1 MTWLSLGSQ
10 MASENRQITEFDI
23 YFLSYDEPNAEKH
36 WADLLDK
43 CPWAKRVHGVKG
55 FDSAHRACAEQSET
69 DWFIT
74 VDADNIVMPSFFDQT
89 VNLDPEKDLN
99 KSFSWNALNG
109 MNGLMYGNGGLKLWS
124 KQFVLNMNSHENSDD
139 SRKAVDFCWEKDYQ
153 QVHKT
158 FSEVWNNGSPY
169 QAWRVGFR
177 EAVKL
182 SLDQGNRVDAK
193 LMKTQLHA
201 VNLRNLRIWSCVGAD
216 VQYGKWAMYGT
227 RFGLM
232 KMIDPYWD
240 YTVIRD
246 YDWFDEQWNWYVNE
260 NFELKQTSTGW
271 TYDEA
276 YLDENIRQCGD
287 WIESQTKIL
296 FPVLDASAS
305 NFFRETF
312 KYRND

>member
-1 MTWLSLGSQ
+1 
-10 MASENRQITEFDI
+10 MAVEKRQVTEFDI
-23 YFLSYDEPNAEKH
+23 FFLSYDEPNAEKH

-89 VNLDPEKDLN
+89 VELDPVKDIR

-109 MNGLMYGNGGLKLWS
+109 INGLMYGNGGLKLWS
-124 KQFVLNMNSHENSDD
+124 KEFVLTMNTHENSDD
-139 SRKAVDFCWEKDYQ
+139 PRKAVDFCWEEDYQ
-153 QVHKT
+153 QVYQT

-169 QAWRVGFR
+169 QAWRVGYR

-182 SLDQGNRVDAK
+182 SLDRGERVTGEE
-193 LMKTQLHA
+193 MKTRLHD
-201 VNLRNLRIWSCVGAD
+201 VNLRNLRIWSTVGAD
-216 VQYGKWAMYGT
+216 VEYGKWAIFGT
-227 RFGLM
+227 RYGLM
-232 KMIDPYWD
+232 KMLKPHWD
-240 YTVIRD
+240 YTQIRD
-246 YDWFDEQWNWYVNE
+246 YDWFDEEWKFGIEEQLDV
-260 NFELKQTSTGW
+260 KKTATGW

-276 YLDENIRQCGD
+276 FLDENIRQLGD
-287 WIESQTKIL
+287 WLESQTKIA
-296 FPVLDASAS
+296 FPNLDAKAS

-312 KYRND
+312 KLRNV